1 MEDDELKKW
10 VLPKWKT
17 KGMDE
22 YNRINDSNDYDA
34 NDTLT
39 WDEVKALLNT
49 AKDGCKMTVIELTEL
64 EMNFIRRMLDRQIE
78 VFEKRLKL
86 LVDESEKKVPY
97 QSLVSICNQIKVK
110 LESSESTN
118 KIK

>member
-17 KGMDE
+17 KGIDE
-22 YNRINDSNDYDA
+22 YNRINVTDDYDA

-49 AKDGCKMTVIELTEL
+49 PEDGCKKTVIELTEL
-64 EMNFIRRMLDRQIE
+64 ETNFIRRILDREIE

-86 LVDESEKKVPY
+86 LVDGSEKKVSY
-97 QSLVSICNQIKVK
+97 QSLVGICNQIKVK
-110 LESSESTN
+110 LTESRN
-118 KIK
+118 QQIK